1 MYSIGDISKM
11 LNISIS
17 ALRYYDKNGLLPLVN
32 RSSGN
37 IRVFDDTDVECLRMI
52 ECLKNTGMPLKD
64 IKQFFEWCEE
74 GDSTIDQ
81 RYELFMHQKEKTEK
95 QISLLQNALKRIN
108 YKCEFYKIS
117 KENGSTNLPGL
128 REELAMKFLNQ
139 ETEKNNKNTFT

>member
-17 ALRYYDKNGLLPLVN
+17 TLRYYDKNGLLPLVN

-37 IRVFDDTDVECLRMI
+37 IRVFDDTDVECLKMI
-52 ECLKNTGMPLKD
+52 ECLKNTGMLLKD

-81 RYELFMHQKEKTEK
+81 RYELFIHQKEKTEQ

-108 YKCEFYKIS
+108 YKCEFYRIS

-128 REELAMKFLNQ
+128 REELAMKFLNKD
-139 ETEKNNKNTFT
+139 TEKE

>member
-17 ALRYYDKNGLLPLVN
+17 TLRYYDKSGLLPLVN

-37 IRVFDDTDVECLRMI
+37 IRVFDDTDVECLKMI

-74 GDSTIDQ
+74 GDSTIDK
-81 RYELFMHQKEKTEK
+81 RHELFMYQKEKTKK
-95 QISLLQNALKRIN
+95 QISLLQDALKRIN
-108 YKCEFYKIS
+108 YKCEFYRIS
-117 KENGSTNLPGL
+117 KENGTTNLPGL

-139 ETEKNNKNTFT
+139 DTEK

>member
-17 ALRYYDKNGLLPLVN
+17 TLRYYDKSGLLPLVN

-37 IRVFDDTDVECLRMI
+37 IRVFDDTDVECLKMI

-81 RYELFMHQKEKTEK
+81 RYKLFMHQKEKTEK

-108 YKCEFYKIS
+108 YKCEFYRLS
-117 KENGSTNLPGL
+117 KKNGTTNVPGL

-139 ETEKNNKNTFT
+139 E

>member
-17 ALRYYDKNGLLPLVN
+17 TLRYYDKSGLLPLVN

-37 IRVFDDTDVECLRMI
+37 IRVFDDTDVECLKMI

-74 GDSTIDQ
+74 GDSTIDK
-81 RYELFMHQKEKTEK
+81 RYELFMYQKEKTEK
-95 QISLLQNALKRIN
+95 QILLLQNALKRIN
-108 YKCEFYKIS
+108 YKCEFYRIS
-117 KENGSTNLPGL
+117 KENRTTNLPGL

-139 ETEKNNKNTFT
+139 DTEK